1 MTTRFRKKLT
11 NPLALMAQGFA
22 VGSLLFWATMPND
35 AEAQAPAPAAESVLT
50 VR

>member
-35 AEAQAPAPAAESVLT
+35 AEAQAPVPASEIGHTAP
-50 VR
+50 